1 MRAGDALVL
10 ILIAASALLVVF
22 DSASGASASTW
33 IGDNLYATL
42 SPVGTFIGWLGLIL
56 SPLLIL
62 PLLAGFMGQFATL
75 PGVIDKF
82 FRRLIAILD
91 AISTTIGDAAR
102 WLALGL
108 VIVTA
113 SVVIQRYVFG
123 FASTK
128 LQESVIYLH
137 ALLFLLSA
145 GSTLLANGHVRVDI
159 VYAKMNERGK
169 AWTDLIG
176 TYLALIPMALLILW
190 VSTPYI
196 QASWRILERSRES
209 DGLPLVFIL
218 KTAIPVFAILIIIQG
233 LAMSMRAALTI
244 SGKDAPGH
252 PVLEKR
258 EL

>member
-1 MRAGDALVL
+1 MRAGDGLVL
-10 ILIAASALLVVF
+10 ILIAASILLAVM
-22 DSASGASASTW
+22 DNLSGAGVSNW
-33 IGDNLYATL
+33 IDNNLYSAL
-42 SPVGTFIGWLGLIL
+42 SPVGTIAGWLGLAL
-56 SPLLIL
+56 SPLLAL
-62 PLLAGFMGQFATL
+62 PLLAGLIGQFTTL
-75 PGVIDKF
+75 PTSIENL
-82 FRRLIAILD
+82 FRQLIGILD
-91 AISTTIGDAAR
+91 AVSTTLGDAAR

-145 GSTLLANGHVRVDI
+145 GATLLADGHVRVDI
-159 VYAKMNERGK
+159 VYAKLSERGK

-218 KTAIPVFAILIIIQG
+218 KTAIPVFAILIIVQG
-233 LAMSMRAALTI
+233 LAMAMRAALTI
-244 SGKDAPGH
+244 SGRDAPGH
-252 PVLEKR
+252 PVLESR

>member
-1 MRAGDALVL
+1 MRAGDGLVL
-10 ILIAASALLVVF
+10 ILIAASILLVFV
-22 DSASGASASTW
+22 DNVSDAAVSAW
-33 IGDNLYATL
+33 IGDHLYSSL
-42 SPVGTFIGWLGLIL
+42 SPVGTFIGWLGLAL
-56 SPLLIL
+56 SPLMIL
-62 PLLAGFMGQFATL
+62 PLLAGLMGQFWTL
-75 PGVIDKF
+75 PPLAEKL
-82 FRRLIAILD
+82 FRRLIAMMN

-145 GSTLLANGHVRVDI
+145 GATLLADGHVRVDI
-159 VYAKMNERGK
+159 IYAKLSERGK

-218 KTAIPVFAILIIIQG
+218 KTAIPVFAVLIIIQG
-233 LAMSMRAALTI
+233 LAMAMRAALTI
-244 SGKDAPGH
+244 SGKNVPSHA
-252 PVLEKR
+252 VLENR